1 MNPSQRFNL
10 VSQGDPTLLQSRIL
24 FDVSEVPVLTSS
36 LNGWAFGS
44 GRFLLGGSC
53 LKVRLGPLTNV
64 RQHSVNKRAGLSLWL
79 PSTSLSHPY
88 ELSLVDRVLW
98 ATRKTQPNGNPNP
111 LVHLTHPASIR
122 KAAHQHR
129 RLEDSVNCYNALH
142 SRQPSHCP

>member
-10 VSQGDPTLLQSRIL
+10 VFQGDPRLLQSRIL

-53 LKVRLGPLTNV
+53 LKVRLDPLTNV

-79 PSTSLSHPY
+79 PSTSSSPPY
-88 ELSLVDRVLW
+88 ELSSENKVLGT
-98 ATRKTQPNGNPNP
+98 TRKTKPNGNPDP
-111 LVHLTHPASIR
+111 LVHLTHPASICGS
-122 KAAHQHR
+122 AHYYR
-129 RLEDSVNCYNALH
+129 A
-142 SRQPSHCP
+142 